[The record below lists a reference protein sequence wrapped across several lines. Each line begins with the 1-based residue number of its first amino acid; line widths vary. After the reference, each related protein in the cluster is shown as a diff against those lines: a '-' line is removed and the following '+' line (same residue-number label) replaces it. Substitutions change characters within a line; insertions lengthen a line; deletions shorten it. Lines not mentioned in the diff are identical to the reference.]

1 MCRASLVRDIADMPT
16 LTDEV
21 LGEAIGGGDLSSAII
36 TDVDDEPEA
45 SLESIHS
52 SRDVAI

>member
-1 MCRASLVRDIADMPT
+1 MSA

-36 TDVDDEPEA
+36 AYVDDEPEA
-45 SLESIHS
+45 SLEPIHR